1 MENTREEYF
10 AYDEQDL
17 TSVHIESAA
26 DSDVLED
33 QTKPKNVSREKRIKI
48 LIFSVIGLVAL
59 AVLAFFAVREADKQE
74 RVKNTIVLTKDYFY
88 VSFYSYEGYGE
99 GLALLNEELFLES
112 VEDIFSDRDTAKEDA
127 KELLNS
133 IYVGMDDPYNLSN
146 GDTVKVRV
154 NVDQEILDRLG
165 VYIENREFTFEVA
178 GLKPMTEFDPFAYME
193 VYLIEYGDRESYV
206 IDYPGE
212 TMYVLNRSDFEVTS
226 SYKDGE
232 TFVHVNVKDD
242 ALERLTAQGVVFD
255 NIGRTFIA
263 NEVDDKVISDYDD
276 ISIALENVL
285 NQDANSDIKEQFKSY
300 NNEIK
305 LNSIS
310 YYGGWI
316 DTYENMN
323 VFNKIVRVYVIEFEH
338 AQNLFEPLKL
348 YVKYEFSDAIAGL
361 EGGSFIISK
370 EGYGYNPT
378 NVLGA
383 GSHQYEVKGFASVNE
398 LLMRES
404 LSSVGGYHTF
414 DPNGNIQSFFMDEV
428 IYK

>member
-10 AYDEQDL
+10 TYDEQDL

-26 DSDVLED
+26 DSDVLEE

-59 AVLAFFAVREADKQE
+59 VVLAFFAVREADKQE
-74 RVKNTIVLTKDYFY
+74 RVKNTVVFTKDYFY
-88 VSFYSYEGYGE
+88 VTFYTYEGYGE
-99 GLALLNEELFLES
+99 GLALLNEELFLET

-127 KELLNS
+127 EELLNS
-133 IYVGMDDPYNLSN
+133 IYVGIDDPYNLSN
-146 GDTVKVRV
+146 GDMVKVRV
-154 NVDQEILDRLG
+154 NVAQEILDRLG

-178 GLKPMTEFDPFAYME
+178 GLKPMTEFDPFTYME
-193 VYLIEYGDRESYV
+193 VYLIEYGDRESYT
-206 IDYPGE
+206 IEYPEE

-232 TFVHVNVKDD
+232 TYVHVNVKDD

-255 NIGRTFIA
+255 NIGRTFNA
-263 NEVDDKVISDYDD
+263 NEVDNKVLSDYDY
-276 ISIALENVL
+276 ISITLENFL
-285 NQDANSDIKEQFKSY
+285 NQDAYIDIKDQFENY

-316 DTYENMN
+316 ETYENMN

-338 AQNLFEPLKL
+338 VQNLFEPLKL

-361 EGGSFIISK
+361 EGGSFLISK

-383 GSHQYEVKGFASVNE
+383 GSHRYEVKGFASVNE
-398 LLMRES
+398 LLMREA
-404 LSSVGGYHTF
+404 LSSVVGYKTF
-414 DPNGNIQSFFMDEV
+414 DPNGNIQSFFTDEV